1 MTDTSMKRKA
11 MRRPGRLC
19 PLKVFVCA
27 VLLLT
32 AGCASTPDKED
43 APDASKTQAFSDLYD
58 GKSTVTYATEF
69 PVASAEEA
77 RQRGDLALRRGTWIL
92 PCTSTSRPWSC
103 KRMATMWA
111 RLPGSVPFMPVAAT
125 WGLAEIAYRRS
136 LVIDPDNAAALTG
149 LGLIL
154 LKKRDNATAGE
165 LLNHSVEVVSRQWR
179 AHNAL
184 GIIADLESEHPRA
197 IAHYQAALNIQ
208 PTSPLLLN
216 NLGYSYYLS
225 EDWPAALAMFRRALD
240 EDPNYKLAWQN
251 LGLLYAREEQYT
263 AAVDAFSH
271 AMELSQAY
279 NDVGYL
285 SMLDGHYEL
294 SEAFLEEAIKLS
306 PSYYKTANQNMVRVR
321 MLKAASEAEHY
332 PERPA
337 R

>member
-1 MTDTSMKRKA
+1 MTGKSLKHKA
-11 MRRPGRLC
+11 MRRPGRLYS
-19 PLKVFVCA
+19 LKVFACG

-32 AGCASTPDKED
+32 AGCASTPEKEGALD
-43 APDASKTQAFSDLYD
+43 TSKSQTFSDLYD

-77 RQRGDLALRRGTWIL
+77 RQRGDLALRQGDLDLALYQYIQALELQTDGDDVGSLARIGAIHASRGNL
-92 PCTSTSRPWSC
+92 D
-103 KRMATMWA
+103 
-111 RLPGSVPFMPVAAT
+111 
-125 WGLAEIAYRRS
+125 LAEIAYRRA
-136 LVIDPDNAAALTG
+136 LVIDPESPAALTE
-149 LGLIL
+149 LGLIR
-154 LKKRDNATAGE
+154 LKKRDNATARE
-165 LLNHSVEVVSRQWR
+165 LLSHSLEVASGQWR

-184 GIIADLESEHPRA
+184 GILADLEGEHQSA
-197 IAHYQAALNIQ
+197 IAHYQAALTIQ

-225 EDWPAALAMFRRALD
+225 EDWPAALAMFRQALD

-285 SMLDGHYEL
+285 SMLDGHYEI

-321 MLKAASEAEHY
+321 MLKAASEAGD
-332 PERPA
+332 
-337 R
+337 

>member
-1 MTDTSMKRKA
+1 MIVTCLNSKA
-11 MRRPGRLC
+11 IKWAGAPC
-19 PLKVFVCA
+19 PLYVLACG
-27 VLLLT
+27 VLLLFS
-32 AGCASTPDKED
+32 GCASTPDKEGALD
-43 APDASKTQAFSDLYD
+43 TSKSQAFSDLYD

-69 PVASAEEA
+69 PVATAEEA
-77 RQRGDLALRRGTWIL
+77 RQRGDLALRQGDLDLALYQYIQALELQTDGDHVSTLVRIGAIHASRGNL
-92 PCTSTSRPWSC
+92 D
-103 KRMATMWA
+103 
-111 RLPGSVPFMPVAAT
+111 
-125 WGLAEIAYRRS
+125 LAEIAYRRA
-136 LVIDPDNAAALTG
+136 LVINPESAAALTE
-149 LGLIL
+149 LGLIR
-154 LKKRDNATAGE
+154 LKKRDNATARE
-165 LLNHSVEVVSRQWR
+165 LLSHSLKVESGSWR

-184 GIIADLESEHPRA
+184 GILADLEGEHQSA
-197 IAHYQAALNIQ
+197 IAHYQAALTIQ

-225 EDWPAALAMFRRALD
+225 EDWPTALAMFRQALD

-294 SEAFLEEAIKLS
+294 SEAFLQEAIKLS

-321 MLKAASEAEHY
+321 TLKAASDVQD
-332 PERPA
+332 
-337 R
+337 